1 MRGFLG
7 TAAALIFAFSLVT
20 AMYTFMLTDN
30 DVAAPAR
37 VGLAVESARWA
48 VEADVFNC
56 TNPSYNGATYDD
68 AVKAGV
74 EVDGNRSNVSYSTG
88 FMDMKVHLERD
99 YAPSANLRLFSNTLQ
114 WNSCD
119 AEEES
124 MSCELYHGGSVVSE
138 ECPSGSYPSGPGGLE
153 SGSYY
158 VKVTDTAGN
167 TGYSN
172 NVTVP

>member
-20 AMYTFMLTDN
+20 AMYTFMLTNN

-56 TNPSYNGATYDD
+56 SNPSYNGATYYG
-68 AVKAGV
+68 ATRGSV
-74 EVDGNRSNVSYSTG
+74 EVAGDKSNASYSTG
-88 FMDMKVHLERD
+88 FMNMKVHLERN
-99 YAPSANLRLFSNTLQ
+99 YAPSANLTSSGTTLSWQ
-114 WNSCD
+114 ACD
-119 AEEES
+119 IEGIS
-124 MSCELYHGGSVVSE
+124 TCTLYGNGEVVLLGCPGSHSGDLE
-138 ECPSGSYPSGPGGLE
+138 GSSGST
-153 SGSYY
+153 YY
-158 VKVTDTAGN
+158 VKVTDSNGN

-172 NVTVP
+172 KVTV